1 MADKVKEKPK
11 KINFASD
18 QDVRWCP
25 GCGDYAI
32 LAQMKKVLPD
42 LGIEREKVVFVSGIG
57 CASRF
62 PYYLNTYGLHT
73 IHGRAPSVATGVKVA
88 NPDLTVFIITG
99 DGDSLSIGGNHLM
112 HICRRNVNVN
122 IILFNNQIYGLTKGQ
137 YSPTSP
143 VGKVTKTTPYG
154 SLDTPFNPLAL
165 VLSAGASFV
174 ARTIDRDTKH
184 MAETFRKAAAH
195 KGTSFVEVY
204 QNCNIFNDGAF
215 RLLTEAD
222 TKKDYLLYLEDGQ
235 PLVYGNDSS
244 KGVFLDSLKLTADE
258 LSKRPEGS
266 THIHTTQSG
275 SDIYPYMLA
284 RMAEDASLPTP
295 MGVFHQEE
303 RPTYE
308 EDLHQQVDAVSKKK
322 GPGNLKELF
331 ISGNTW
337 TVD

>member
-1 MADKVKEKPK
+1 MSDTIKTRSPKV
-11 KINFASD
+11 NFASD

-32 LAQMKKVLPD
+32 LAQMKKILPD
-42 LGIEREKVVFVSGIG
+42 LGVERENVVFVSGIG

-73 IHGRAPSVATGVKVA
+73 IHGRAPAVATGVKVA
-88 NPDLTVFIITG
+88 NPELTVFMITG

-112 HICRRNVNVN
+112 HICRRNVDVN

-154 SLDTPFNPLAL
+154 SLDTPFNPLSL
-165 VLSAGASFV
+165 VLSAGAGFV
-174 ARTIDRDTKH
+174 ARTVDRDTKH

-215 RLLTEAD
+215 KHLTDPEN
-222 TKKDYLLYLEDGQ
+222 KLNYLLYLEDGE
-235 PLVYGNDSS
+235 PLIYGNERS
-244 KGVFLDSLKLTADE
+244 KGVRMNGLALESIEVTDDEAD
-258 LSKRPEGS
+258 RVHRHS
-266 THIHTTQSG
+266 TRTD
-275 SDIYPYMLA
+275 SDIYPYMLT
-284 RMAEDASLPTP
+284 RMSEDPALPTP
-295 MGVFHQEE
+295 VGVFHQIE

-308 EDLHQQVDAVSKKK
+308 DLLHQQVADVTKQK
-322 GPGNLKELF
+322 GRGDLKDLF
-331 ISGNTW
+331 ITGNTW

>member
-1 MADKVKEKPK
+1 MADIVKEKPK

-25 GCGDYAI
+25 GCGDYSI
-32 LAQMKKVLPD
+32 LAQIKKVLPD
-42 LGIEREKVVFVSGIG
+42 LGIDREKIVFVSGIG

-143 VGKVTKTTPYG
+143 EGKVTKTTPYG
-154 SLDTPFNPLAL
+154 SIDTPFNPLAV
-165 VLSAGASFV
+165 VLGAGASFV
-174 ARTIDRDTKH
+174 ARTIDRDPKH
-184 MAETFRKAAAH
+184 MADIFRKAAAH

-204 QNCNIFNDGAF
+204 QNCNIFNDGAY
-215 RLLTEAD
+215 RNLTD
-222 TKKDYLLYLEDGQ
+222 PKTKKDFLVYLEDEK
-235 PLVYGNDSS
+235 PLIYGNEENQ
-244 KGVFLDSLKLTADE
+244 GVYLDGLKLSSAE
-258 LSKRPEGS
+258 LSVRPENS
-266 THIHTTQSG
+266 PHVHTVQSG

-284 RMAEDASLPTP
+284 RMAEDATLPTP
-295 MGVFHQEE
+295 VGVFHQEE
-303 RPTYE
+303 RPIYE
-308 EDLHQQVDAVSKKK
+308 DQLHQQMDEVSKKK
-322 GPGNLKELF
+322 GKGNLKELF